1 MQVVTYCKIKSFGKI
16 KYWRTRLQPIRTAS
30 EIQAKIII
38 QPLERIPL
46 YQKLAQKVKE
56 LHLLGMTYEE
66 IAKSLDVS
74 KKTVKKAR
82 RFIKR

>member
-1 MQVVTYCKIKSFGKI
+1 
-16 KYWRTRLQPIRTAS
+16 LQPIRTAS

-56 LHLLGMTYEE
+56 LRLLSMPYKE
-66 IAKSLDVS
+66 IVKALNIN
-74 KKTVKKAR
+74 KKTAVKACRYKS
-82 RFIKR
+82 K